1 MPKCKSCGAEIRF
14 LETKTGSL
22 MPVDVPPAR
31 VLVERE
37 GNGQTWYGLVD
48 GYTSHFATCPNA
60 AAHRCQKE
68 NPDAT

>member
-1 MPKCKSCGAEIRF
+1 
-14 LETKTGSL
+14 